1 MRSPLRY
8 RDFSLYVVATVATA
22 FAIEMAFVAIGWQ
35 VYSINRNPLDLG
47 LVGLAM
53 FLPLPLLALP
63 AGHLADR
70 YPRRTVLAVAI
81 ALDAVVALGLLAVT
95 RAGADETWPFF
106 LLAFG
111 TGVASALGAPSGR
124 ALVPSLVPQELLV
137 RAFAQ
142 RSAAFQASV
151 ICGPALGGL
160 LFAIHPELVYAVAA
174 GFSVVALVAMLALRA
189 GREGVGGGSPDL
201 ASVLG
206 GVRLVRR
213 TPVLLGAI
221 SLDLFAVLF
230 GGAVA
235 LLPVFARDVL
245 EVGPAGLGVL
255 RSAPAVG
262 ALVAAIVMSRWPV
275 RRRAGGTLL
284 TVVAAYGVTMIVFGL
299 SQAMWLSLVAL
310 AAGGAVDMVSV
321 VLRQTILP
329 LVTPDELRGRVNA
342 VEMVFISA
350 SNELGAFESG
360 VAAALVGAVP
370 AVVIGGVVT
379 DLRRGRVDAVL
390 PRPAP
395 RRPPRRAQTGRDDR
409 LAPRA
414 REQPGGGEPA
424 KRRVEQLDRVQG
436 REGPACPADRLRD
449 LDEAARVRACVD
461 VRLRREDVR
470 GLPIAELPCRLGLG
484 DVVDPGGPATE
495 LLLGRLEHGEP
506 GDALQHRTPGRG
518 QALRVT
524 EVTGVLVGDR
534 ELERVERRQLRCGER
549 LGHVERR
556 HVVILQVRAAPRRVD
571 DDRVHVGEAR
581 AESLREPRR
590 LLRPPG
596 VRGQRAAAALR
607 RRDHLVP
614 GCSENA
620 RRRGVDVAE
629 EDRLDAAREK
639 ADAASRL
646 HLHVTSGVT
655 AAGRSPERHAGATS
669 SIGFTQPG
677 EGSARPSG
685 ARRIAHRMRRGY
697 GSVAK
702 SSRRCIRSPRVR
714 GCSAST
720 TARVSSISR
729 S

>member
-1 MRSPLRY
+1 MRSRPASSSGSSIPAYVVPETKDLAALLGEFRKANQHMAVVVDEYGATAGIVTLEDILEEIVGDIEDEFDLPDESVERLDDTRIRISGSFTIDDFNEQFATSIDDEDFHTVAGFVFGNLGRAAEIGDVVVDDGPEVHRARDERVADPAARGRVPPGPRRRRRHARSSLTTSPLRH

-22 FAIEMAFVAIGWQ
+22 FAIEMSFVAIGWQ

-70 YPRRTVLAVAI
+70 YPRRTVLAVSI

-95 RAGADETWPFF
+95 RSGADETWPFF

-124 ALVPSLVPQELLV
+124 ALTPSLVPQELLV

-174 GFSVVALVAMLALRA
+174 GFSVVALVAILALRA
-189 GREGVGGGSPDL
+189 GREGVGDGSPDL

-255 RSAPAVG
+255 RAAPAVG
-262 ALVAAIVMSRWPV
+262 ALVAAVVMSRWPV

-299 SQAMWLSLVAL
+299 SEAMWLSLLAL
-310 AAGGAVDMVSV
+310 AVGGGVDMVSV

-379 DLRRGRVDAVL
+379 ICVAVAWTRFFPDLRHVDRLDELRPADGRVLSGHLDGRQPVGHDVGMAWAEVVTIIGAITAVIGLQSFWIARSLDAL
-390 PRPAP
+390 R
-395 RRPPRRAQTGRDDR
+395 
-409 LAPRA
+409 
-414 REQPGGGEPA
+414 GEMHRGFDGLE
-424 KRRVEQLDRVQG
+424 RRV
-436 REGPACPADRLRD
+436 A
-449 LDEAARVRACVD
+449 
-461 VRLRREDVR
+461 
-470 GLPIAELPCRLGLG
+470 
-484 DVVDPGGPATE
+484 
-495 LLLGRLEHGEP
+495 RLE
-506 GDALQHRTPGRG
+506 D
-518 QALRVT
+518 
-524 EVTGVLVGDR
+524 
-534 ELERVERRQLRCGER
+534 
-549 LGHVERR
+549 
-556 HVVILQVRAAPRRVD
+556 
-571 DDRVHVGEAR
+571 
-581 AESLREPRR
+581 S
-590 LLRPPG
+590 RPPG
-596 VRGQRAAAALR
+596 LR
-607 RRDHLVP
+607 RV
-614 GCSENA
+614 
-620 RRRGVDVAE
+620 
-629 EDRLDAAREK
+629 
-639 ADAASRL
+639 
-646 HLHVTSGVT
+646 
-655 AAGRSPERHAGATS
+655 
-669 SIGFTQPG
+669 
-677 EGSARPSG
+677 
-685 ARRIAHRMRRGY
+685 
-697 GSVAK
+697 
-702 SSRRCIRSPRVR
+702 
-714 GCSAST
+714 
-720 TARVSSISR
+720 
-729 S
+729 